1 MDRLSTLHSNPG
13 ARKKR
18 KTVGRGNASGHGSY
32 STRGGKGQT
41 ARTGS
46 GYKPGFEGGQT
57 PMYRRMPKLKG
68 FNNPNHVSFQ
78 VVNVGVLNVFDNGE
92 EINIVRLFEK
102 KLISDKNKPLKVLGD
117 GELTK
122 KLHIKADRFSKSAK
136 MKIEKALGTVTELM
150 GGVPPK
156 LNTDRSRPISS

>member
-1 MDRLSTLHSNPG
+1 MHMDRLSTLHSNYG
-13 ARKKR
+13 AHKKR
-18 KTVGRGNASGHGSY
+18 KTVGRGNASGHGSS

-57 PMYRRMPKLKG
+57 PFYRRMPKLKG

-78 VVNVGVLNVFDNGE
+78 VVNVGALNVFDSDE
-92 EINIVRLFEK
+92 EVNVVRLFEK
-102 KLISDKNKPLKVLGD
+102 KLISNKNKPVKILGD

-122 KLHIKADRFSKSAK
+122 KLHIKTDRVSKNAK
-136 MKIEKALGTVTELM
+136 IKIEKASGTATELM
-150 GGVPPK
+150 QRT
-156 LNTDRSRPISS
+156 NS